1 MERRAARLA
10 FIVGIAGA
18 TAGAVSY
25 VTSSAEITDLK
36 LIAIEAS
43 QLKDISELYGEAL
56 PETPVFRVRF
66 STTKRSGRARERD
79 RRLRDPEPRAGG
91 RRLQSRPQD
100 DELCARRLHAARFHA
115 RLRREGHI
123 EGRGLGASDAIRRIC
138 LPLRRRAARMS
149 EFVSSGLKE
158 APLCFALT
166 GESRTGRALS
176 TEPRSVTDGGA
187 RRSSPEFDG

>member
-1 MERRAARLA
+1 MARRAARAA
-10 FIVGIAGA
+10 FIAAIAVA

-25 VTSSAEITDLK
+25 VTNSADITDLK
-36 LIAIEAS
+36 LIAIEAA

-66 STTKRSGRARERD
+66 STRSDLVALANALDAYTIRNRVLVGDGCNPALKTMSYARVAFMLLDFTRVFD
-79 RRLRDPEPRAGG
+79 AKGNVD
-91 RRLQSRPQD
+91 
-100 DELCARRLHAARFHA
+100 
-115 RLRREGHI
+115 
-123 EGRGLGASDAIRRIC
+123 GRGLGASDASDEYVFHFGVVPRE
-138 LPLRRRAARMS
+138 LS

-176 TEPRSVTDGGA
+176 TNLVPLPMEALAEAASELDC
-187 RRSSPEFDG
+187 